1 MPLALGDTTGA
12 LRSAQVLD
20 LAERGALSFL
30 AQMILGLVL
39 LPWGE
44 FRLSLQGG
52 SKVYC
57 RGFFLAL
64 VFVFSTRKCNTIAS
78 SLGKTLR
85 GAYDSRASCADDYLA
100 SILSL

>member
-52 SKVYC
+52 
-57 RGFFLAL
+57 L
-64 VFVFSTRKCNTIAS
+64 
-78 SLGKTLR
+78 
-85 GAYDSRASCADDYLA
+85 
-100 SILSL
+100 